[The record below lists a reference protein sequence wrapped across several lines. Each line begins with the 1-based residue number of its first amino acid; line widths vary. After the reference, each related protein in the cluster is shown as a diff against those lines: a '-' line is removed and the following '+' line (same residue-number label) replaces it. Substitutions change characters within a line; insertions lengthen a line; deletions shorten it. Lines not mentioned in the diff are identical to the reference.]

1 MSETRRRVFLLGGAA
16 ALLPCLSIGRASAA
30 EQLHIGAARGSIDFA
45 IGDSKIFRT
54 TGSFKEWQ
62 GLVLVDDADVARSTV
77 QVNVNTNSIQ
87 MMDTQQSEMLKDA
100 DFFDVAKFPTL
111 TFKSKRVA
119 KAKEKGHLSLVGD
132 LTIHGVTKE
141 VTFDVTQPA
150 PETKSPW
157 GTVVTAVEAKT
168 KINRKDFGLVWNK
181 TLDGGGVLVSDEVN
195 IDVNAEL
202 TKKAPLKAER

>member
-1 MSETRRRVFLLGGAA
+1 VSETRRRVFLLGSAA
-16 ALLPCLSIGRASAA
+16 TLVPCLSIGRASAA

-100 DFFDVAKFPTL
+100 DFFDVAKFPKMTYRSSKVTRTSDTTL
-111 TFKSKRVA
+111 KVEGAITLRGITRPMELAVSVTDRKPDAAAGARYARFRAEGSLKRSEFGMV
-119 KAKEKGHLSLVGD
+119 KYIDVVGD
-132 LTIHGVTKE
+132 MV
-141 VTFDVTQPA
+141 
-150 PETKSPW
+150 
-157 GTVVTAVEAKT
+157 
-168 KINRKDFGLVWNK
+168 DFSIRTDAW
-181 TLDGGGVLVSDEVN
+181 
-195 IDVNAEL
+195 
-202 TKKAPLKAER
+202 R